1 MAGQSLLSMKGM
13 DFMLVLG
20 LLGAFVAVCLF
31 ITYFNLMVLEPYR
44 KRRQIQKRLRSNKR
58 EQEFH
63 AQIFKAYQDAQ
74 NSPVITILQKL
85 TGFSKADSIQRQ
97 LLQADIYLTPGVFI
111 CIIGILGCIGFIVG
125 SQIGGLWAWGL
136 GAGLGF
142 LPFLILRWKKK
153 RKTMKIEKQMPE
165 AMELLA
171 RSLRA
176 GHTLQSTLEL
186 VSHEIPPPLGKEM
199 RVTYEEQRLGLS
211 ISQALRRMA
220 DRVASQDLRYFV
232 TAVLIQ
238 SETGGNLAE
247 LLETIGNLI
256 RDRLK
261 LKGKV
266 RALTAEGRF
275 SAMVLIGLPVV
286 TFAFLYLV
294 NPKYVMILLTDPL
307 GTKILTAGVF
317 MVIFGALAMKKMVT
331 IKV

>member
-31 ITYFNLMVLEPYR
+31 ITFLNLMVVEPHR
-44 KRRQIQKRLRSNKR
+44 QRWQIQRRLQSNNR
-58 EQEFH
+58 EQKLR
-63 AQIFKAYQDAQ
+63 AQIFKTYQDTR

-85 TGFSKADSIQRQ
+85 TGYNKADSIQRQ

-111 CIIGILGCIGFIVG
+111 CLIGILGCSGFIVG
-125 SQIGGLWAWGL
+125 TYIGGLWPWGL
-136 GAGLGF
+136 GAGMGF
-142 LPFLILRWKKK
+142 LPFFILRWKRK
-153 RKTMKIEKQMPE
+153 RKTLKIEKQMPE
-165 AMELLA
+165 TMELLA

-176 GHTLQSTLEL
+176 GHTLVSTLEL

-211 ISQALRRMA
+211 ISQALRRLA

-238 SETGGNLAE
+238 TETGGNLAE
-247 LLETIGNLI
+247 LLETIGSLI

-266 RALTAEGRF
+266 QALTAEGRF
-275 SAMVLIGLPVV
+275 SALVLIGLPLV
-286 TFAFLYLV
+286 TFGVLYLI
-294 NPKYVMILLTDPL
+294 NPGYVMVLLTDPL
-307 GTKILTAGVF
+307 GKKILTGGVF
-317 MVIFGALAMKKMVT
+317 LVIFGTLIMKKMVT